1 MLYKYN
7 ITGMDIL
14 KIDFDYIRNLRKK
27 DGTALSLAD
36 EIIVF
41 DDGYLAGK
49 DLFNPETM
57 PPIRIDARVYLLC
70 IYGEMTFDVDFKTYR
85 LTKGSMFRL
94 NGRHIIENIHTSNN
108 YKGYSLVFSHDFILS
123 VINWIPELK
132 ELVVSAD
139 RYRPLM
145 VFDEEELQKF
155 TGIIEHLKKNLR
167 TTGHT
172 FYSQI
177 VKIEATDFILELAD
191 SFAKRM
197 PAKEEGILRDNL
209 REEIL
214 HQFML
219 LIKDH
224 CKQQHEVAF
233 YADKL
238 NMTPGN
244 LSRVITGASGKPPIK
259 WIGDALVAEAKI
271 LLRSPDMNV
280 QQASQ
285 ELNFGDQSSFGKFF
299 KKHTGLT
306 PLEYKNNIK
315 KVEMF

>member
-1 MLYKYN
+1 
-7 ITGMDIL
+7 MDIL
-14 KIDFDYIRNLRKK
+14 KIDFDYIFNVRRK

-41 DDGYLAGK
+41 DDGYLAGRNHF
-49 DLFNPETM
+49 DSGNM

-94 NGRHIIENIHTSNN
+94 NGRHVLENMHTSSN
-108 YKGYSLVFSHDFILS
+108 YIGYSLVFSHDFILS

-139 RYRPLM
+139 RYKPLM
-145 VFDEEELQKF
+145 VFDEAELQKF

-167 TTGHT
+167 ATGHT

-197 PAKEEGILRDNL
+197 PEIEESLLKDSR
-209 REEIL
+209 REDVL

-219 LIKDH
+219 LIMEH
-224 CKQQHEVAF
+224 CKQQHEVTF

-244 LSRVITGASGKPPIK
+244 LSRVITGASGRPPIK
-259 WIGDALVAEAKI
+259 WISDALIAEAKI
-271 LLRSPDMNV
+271 LLRSPGMNV
-280 QQASQ
+280 QQVSL
-285 ELNFGDQSSFGKFF
+285 ELNFADQSSFGKFF
-299 KKHTGLT
+299 KKHTSLT
-306 PLEYKNNIK
+306 PAEYKNNVK

>member
-1 MLYKYN
+1 MN
-7 ITGMDIL
+7 IL
-14 KIDFDYIRNLRKK
+14 KIDFDYICSLKK
-27 DGTALSLAD
+27 EDGTALSLAD

-41 DDGYLAGK
+41 DDGYLTGRYH
-49 DLFNPETM
+49 FNSENM

-94 NGRHIIENIHTSNN
+94 NGRHVLENIHTSSN
-108 YKGYSLVFSHDFILS
+108 YIGYSLVFSHDFILS

-139 RYRPLM
+139 RYKPLM
-145 VFDEEELQKF
+145 TFDEAEIQKF
-155 TGIIEHLKKNLR
+155 TGIIEHLKRNLR
-167 TTGHT
+167 ATSHT

-177 VKIEATDFILELAD
+177 VKVEATDFILELAD

-197 PAKEEGILRDNL
+197 PEMEESILKDSR
-209 REEIL
+209 REDVL
-214 HQFML
+214 DQFML
-219 LIKDH
+219 LIMDH
-224 CKQQHEVAF
+224 CKQQHEVSF

-244 LSRVITGASGKPPIK
+244 LSRVINGVSGKPPIK
-259 WIGDALVAEAKI
+259 WISDALVAEAKI
-271 LLRSPDMNV
+271 LLRSPEMNA
-280 QQASQ
+280 QQVAH

-306 PLEYKNNIK
+306 PVEYKNNIK
-315 KVEMF
+315 KSVMF